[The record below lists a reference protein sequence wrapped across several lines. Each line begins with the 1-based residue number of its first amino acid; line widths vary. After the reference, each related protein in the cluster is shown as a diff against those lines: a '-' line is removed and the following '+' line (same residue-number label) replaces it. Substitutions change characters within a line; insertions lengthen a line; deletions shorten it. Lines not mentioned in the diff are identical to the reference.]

1 MRLSH
6 MQIPEGL
13 LGLTYFGSP
22 GDTSFWPRS
31 SEFFEHP
38 SFVIF
43 VHLISPTDACS
54 TSRFWSSVF
63 ACSMGQTAVLSMQYK
78 IPIRSGRRNPC

>member
-43 VHLISPTDACS
+43 VHLISPTDACL
-54 TSRFWSSVF
+54 
-63 ACSMGQTAVLSMQYK
+63 GQTAVLSMQYR